1 MTRFT
6 NGSRASVLLITLA
19 VMACSGGA
27 PPTQTISPVRA
38 VSPQAIRD
46 ASGTI
51 LTTAV
56 SVPEG
61 TEFSAQTLDFLT
73 SQTAAVGDPINLE
86 VTDNVMVGGA
96 IAIAA
101 GTPVRGVISAVE
113 KAGRIGKSGSISL
126 RVESTQTVDDQRVRL
141 RASKTQQTG
150 DKLGSTVALSI
161 IVSPLFL
168 LKKGNDVA
176 YQPGTKV
183 TVYTDQKM
191 DVRAWKR

>member
-6 NGSRASVLLITLA
+6 NGSRASVLLITFA